1 MGLGLSV
8 LAFQT
13 QAHDELSEFHI
24 GMSHIIDDV
33 VKAEPQIVQAGM
45 ALVANV
51 IDQFLHSLQ
60 AFLVMFDMPFQA
72 AITEIAHVVFFMF
85 EVGNKAFN
93 KLGERFFEIFKNAV
107 NQRFRAI
114 IDDADQGFMFCIDIA
129 VVDVKGTR

>member
-8 LAFQT
+8 LTLQA

-24 GMSHIIDDV
+24 GMGHIINDV
-33 VKAEPQIVQAGM
+33 VKAEPQIVQARM
-45 ALVANV
+45 PFAVNV
-51 IDQFLHSLQ
+51 IDQFLHSLK
-60 AFLVMFDMPFQA
+60 AILVMFDMPFQA
-72 AITEIAHVVFFMF
+72 AITEIAHVFFFMF

-93 KLGERFFEIFKNAV
+93 ELGERFFEIFKNAV

-114 IDDADQGFMFCIDIA
+114 INDADQGFMFCIDIA